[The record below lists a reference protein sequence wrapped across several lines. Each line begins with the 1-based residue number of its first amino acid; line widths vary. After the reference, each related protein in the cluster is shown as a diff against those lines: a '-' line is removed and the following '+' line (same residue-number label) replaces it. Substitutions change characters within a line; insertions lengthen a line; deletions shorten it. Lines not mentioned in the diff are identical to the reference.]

1 MNFTENAFFNIFI
14 HCMSVVDLIKSVF
27 CATHITANKGGG
39 DQPAAS
45 PSTDAQPTGD
55 IEKA

>member
-1 MNFTENAFFNIFI
+1 
-14 HCMSVVDLIKSVF
+14 MSIVDLIKSVF

-45 PSTDAQPTGD
+45 PSTDEQRTGD